1 MKKNGSSVVSSGL
14 KLSVGRFVLLLP
26 VLSVLAAPPQDEV
39 RPLTPG
45 ASVEREIAG
54 GQAHSYLIAL
64 VAGQYLRLEILAPGI
79 QPDPQLFA
87 PDSATATGAYS
98 YPTSAGL
105 RTVSLIAAVAGNYR
119 LVIRLPDAAARS
131 GHYAVRIV
139 EQRQATE
146 RDQLLV
152 AAEQA
157 EMQGRQAGYN
167 SAADTRQSMAVLEQA
182 RRLWQQLGDRR
193 GEERILAML
202 VGRAKSQS
210 DYEGAGEYARQGR
223 LLAQALGDRYQEA
236 NFLMTLGLMARNRGE
251 IQQGIDH
258 YLQAR
263 RIFASLS
270 ARMGE
275 AMANG
280 ALGETY
286 LELGEPELALEY
298 LKQAEPVAAQT
309 GFVSFECLNLNTLGA
324 AYRASGDLPKALE
337 YHERALALARKS
349 GDAEDEA
356 NSLFG
361 TGETYRLLGDYRQ
374 ATDCYLAVRQIAQ
387 HAGFR
392 LGEATALKLRGDL
405 ALLSGDE
412 PQARECLL
420 RSLEIFRQI
429 GEHHREA
436 VALRSLAQLS
446 LAQGNLSA
454 AREQLEAALKIEESF
469 RARISAGELRQ
480 SWFAA
485 SQNTFALY
493 IELLMRLHEQ
503 QPTQG
508 FDMAALQISERS
520 RARNLLDLLAEAGTD
535 IRQGVAPDLLERE
548 RRLQQRINAR
558 DATRIALLGNKR
570 TEKQAEAIQQEITE
584 LTAQYQEVEAQIRQ
598 SGPRYAA
605 LTQPQP
611 LTVSEIQ
618 QQVLDADTLLLEY
631 SPGKKHSYLWVVSR
645 DTLHSFTLAGVDEI
659 TTATR
664 RWLSLLPRSTQRKY
678 QRETELAA
686 AELSRLILQPAAQ
699 YLNRKRWLIVADG
712 ILQYVPFAALP
723 EPAVSRP
730 LSVVQS
736 QLSVAGHSAAQ
747 KQHPTTD
754 DGQRTTDNQPL
765 IADHEI
771 ISLPSAS
778 VLAVLRDELRGR
790 KTAEKQLAVFSDPV
804 FQANDPRVQ
813 SAGTNGV
820 TPPLRTDP
828 GSASPAQRA
837 LTRSAEDAGLTRFER
852 LAFTRQEA
860 EAITALIPQAQS
872 LKALDFTAS
881 RSQALHSQLE
891 KYRIIHFATH
901 GLLNSRHPELSGV
914 VLSLVDEKGQA
925 QDGFL
930 RLNDLYNLK
939 LNADL
944 VVLSACRTAL
954 GKEVRGE
961 GLVGLT
967 RGLMYAGAARVVASL
982 WNVNDEATAEL
993 MKRFYRAMLV
1003 DRQTPAAALRSA
1015 QLALSRDRRWS
1026 APWYWSGFI
1035 LQGEWK

>member
-1 MKKNGSSVVSSGL
+1 MKKNGSSVLSSGL
-14 KLSVGRFVLLLP
+14 RWSVGRFVLLLP

-54 GQAHSYLIAL
+54 GQAHSYFIPLR
-64 VAGQYLRLEILAPGI
+64 AGQYLRLEILAPGI
-79 QPDPQLFA
+79 QPEPQLFA
-87 PDSATATGAYS
+87 PDSATVTGAYS
-98 YPTSAGL
+98 YPTAAGL
-105 RTVSLIAAVAGNYR
+105 HTVSLIAAVAGNYR
-119 LVIRLPDAAARS
+119 LVIRLPDAAKAGR
-131 GHYAVRIV
+131 YRVRMV

-146 RDQLLV
+146 RDHLLV

-167 SAADTRQSMAVLEQA
+167 SAADTRQSMAILEQA

-202 VGRAKSQS
+202 VSRAKSQS

-236 NFLMTLGLMARNRGE
+236 NFLMTLGLRARNRGE

-309 GFVSFECLNLNTLGA
+309 RFVSFECLNLNTLGA
-324 AYRASGDLPKALE
+324 AYRALGDLPKALE
-337 YHERALALARKS
+337 YHERALTLARRDS
-349 GDAEDEA
+349 DSEGEA

-361 TGETYRLLGDYRQ
+361 TGEAYRLLGDYRQ
-374 ATDCYLAVRQIAQ
+374 ATDCYLAVQQLAQ
-387 HAGFR
+387 RAGFR

-412 PQARECLL
+412 SQARECLL
-420 RSLEIFRQI
+420 RALEIFRQI

-436 VALRSLAQLS
+436 VALRSLAQLN

-454 AREQLEAALKIEESF
+454 AREQIEAALKIEESF

-485 SQNTFALY
+485 AQNTFALY
-493 IELLMRLHEQ
+493 IELLMRLHKQ

-508 FDMAALQISERS
+508 FDVAALQVSERS

-558 DATRIALLGNKR
+558 DATRIALLGHKR
-570 TEKQAEAIQQEITE
+570 TEKQAEAMQQEITE

-611 LTVSEIQ
+611 LTVKEIQ

-631 SPGKKHSYLWVVSR
+631 APGKKHSYLWVVTT
-645 DTLHSFTLAGVDEI
+645 DTLHSFTLAGADEI

-678 QRETELAA
+678 QRETALAG

-699 YLNRKRWLIVADG
+699 CLNRKRWLIVADG

-723 EPAVSRP
+723 APSVSSGQWSVTGRGATDKQP
-730 LSVVQS
+730 L
-736 QLSVAGHSAAQ
+736 
-747 KQHPTTD
+747 
-754 DGQRTTDNQPL
+754 TTDNGRPL
-765 IADHEI
+765 IAGHEI

-778 VLAVLRDELRGR
+778 VLAVLRAELRGR
-790 KTAEKQLAVFSDPV
+790 KTAERQLAVFSDPV

-813 SAGTNGV
+813 SAGTNGP
-820 TPPLRTDP
+820 TLPLRADP
-828 GSASPAQRA
+828 GSASPTQRA
-837 LTRSAEDAGLTRFER
+837 LTRSAEDAGLTQFER

-954 GKEVRGE
+954 GREVRGE